1 MDRMQA
7 FVVKDV
13 GKLVRE
19 EIPIPRVK
27 DPDDVL
33 LKIKMVGICGSD
45 VKILEGKHHFKPNTV
60 LGHEFCGE
68 VVDIGSHV
76 THIKLGDRVAV
87 DNNIRCGF
95 CSFCRMGL
103 SSQCVE
109 IKTSALGVMRDGGYA
124 EYCLVPEKQ
133 CFVLP
138 AEIDD
143 ALGTQVE
150 TLATVVNGMNTLLML
165 PYDYVMILGFGPIGY
180 LFAQFAKNIAAKVAV
195 TEIDPFRIGVAKE
208 CGLTVWNPNE
218 VDVVE
223 KITEFTYGRKAD
235 IVIEATGN
243 ALETALKC
251 VTPGGKVL
259 PFGMDSSIQTTVVPN
274 EITRW
279 ATKILGLYLGQNT
292 MVPSIRIFQE
302 KRLNMKPFF
311 TKTIP
316 LSEAPSAFDCL
327 GLDLKTM
334 MHKPK
339 SAMKIT
345 MKV

>member
-1 MDRMQA
+1 METMKA
-7 FVVKDV
+7 LVFKDV
-13 GKLVRE
+13 GKLVLE
-19 EIPIPRVK
+19 ERRVPHVQ
-27 DPDDVL
+27 DPDDVV
-33 LKIKMVGICGSD
+33 LKISHVGICGTD
-45 VKILEGKHHFKPNTV
+45 VKIMEGKHHFKPDTV

-68 VVDIGSHV
+68 VIEIGSHV
-76 THIKLGDRVAV
+76 HHIKLGDRVAV

-103 SSQCVE
+103 TSQCVD

-138 AEIDD
+138 DEIDD
-143 ALGTQVE
+143 VFGTQVE

-195 TEIDPFRIGVAKE
+195 TEIDPFRIQVAKE

-243 ALETALKC
+243 ALWQALQC

-259 PFGMDSSIQTTVVPN
+259 PFGMDSSVQATLVPN

-292 MVPSIRIFQE
+292 MVPSIRLFQE
-302 KRLNMKPFF
+302 NRLNMKPFF
-311 TKTIP
+311 TKVIP
-316 LSEAPSAFDCL
+316 LEEGIGAFDCL
-327 GLDLKTM
+327 GLDINTM
-334 MHKPK
+334 SHHPK
-339 SAMKIT
+339 SAMKIV